1 MLQPPSPNSA
11 DHTEFKLVPQTD
23 AECPRDPIV
32 PITLNLNTEFEL
44 VSKADAEQIP
54 KLDANHAEFG
64 TFGNYFVPEFL
75 VNADGEMK
83 LAKVVKRAR
92 DNDGKPTGIR

>member
-44 VSKADAEQIP
+44 VSKADAE
-54 KLDANHAEFG
+54 
-64 TFGNYFVPEFL
+64 
-75 VNADGEMK
+75 
-83 LAKVVKRAR
+83 
-92 DNDGKPTGIR
+92 

>member
-1 MLQPPSPNSA
+1 MTMSILPLHTPIMFLPAGWRWQPYSAPDAAIPPDAEYGDMLQPPSPNSA

-44 VSKADAEQIP
+44 VSKADAE
-54 KLDANHAEFG
+54 
-64 TFGNYFVPEFL
+64 
-75 VNADGEMK
+75 
-83 LAKVVKRAR
+83 
-92 DNDGKPTGIR
+92 